1 MLQQGH
7 FARRFIRSVVL
18 ASILPLLGLM
28 LAYGG
33 YWYNESREA
42 LATHL
47 QTAKTQ
53 IPALERAW
61 RMHDVAVWQ
70 EQMRHM
76 LMIEGIVGVAWL
88 DRDQQQGVI
97 QRPGHVLPDQ
107 PAYSQPLLDVHGE
120 QLGRVSIYTDQLA
133 LSQNPWRE
141 IGEGLAWIAGAWLV
155 LLIMLAW
162 RFRKWVSL
170 PLRQLT
176 HYVEQTDLER
186 KPQALAW
193 QRHGGAQ
200 DDELDVL
207 ARELVALKEAAY
219 QHVQQEKLGQ
229 SVLADERDRLRAQV
243 AIRTHELDYL
253 SRFQRLIGHLFQRF
267 AIMPMTEV
275 DAGLQQALAEVGR
288 FLCVERVSLFQH
300 DAELNHMR
308 YTHEW
313 VEDGFLATM
322 ELLDEV
328 NTRNFPWWMA
338 QLQQGAILQID
349 DPLQLP
355 PEARAERDTLM
366 AHGVRSLV
374 CMPLLSSE
382 GLMGYITYDA
392 LRQPRRWSQEEL
404 TLLGITNTLFLSVLL
419 YQRRELQL
427 DAARRGL
434 ELNNRKL
441 EALSRSDELTGLANR
456 RHFNEVRAQEFRRAI
471 RDNLPLT
478 LLLFD
483 LDYFKAYNDS
493 LGHAA
498 GDDALKVFA
507 DCLKQTFE
515 RSTDLVA
522 RVGGEEFAVLLPATA
537 TPQGVALAERL
548 RATLQARQVSHPNS
562 PVADCLTVSV
572 GLVTLDPDRHPD
584 VDTLY
589 TAADRALY
597 EAKALGRNRVVSA

>member
-1 MLQQGH
+1 MRHGQ
-7 FARRFIRSVVL
+7 FARRFILSVTMISV
-18 ASILPLLGLM
+18 LPLLLVM
-28 LAYGG
+28 LAYGSF
-33 YWYNESREA
+33 WYVESKE
-42 LATHL
+42 
-47 QTAKTQ
+47 
-53 IPALERAW
+53 ALERQLHKAKQLVPMMQKAW
-61 RMHDVAVWQ
+61 RLNDVAALHDQIDRILLVD
-70 EQMRHM
+70 
-76 LMIEGIVGVAWL
+76 GVVAVSWL
-88 DRDQQQGVI
+88 DREQQRGVI
-97 QRPGHVLPDQ
+97 QRAGFVVPDKAAHQ
-107 PAYSQPLLDVHGE
+107 EALLNEQGE
-120 QLGRVSIYTDQLA
+120 QIGRIDIYTDLA
-133 LSQNPWRE
+133 AMPQNPWRE
-141 IGEGLAWIAGAWLV
+141 LREGVVWIVATWLV
-155 LLIMLAW
+155 LLIVLNW
-162 RFRKWVSL
+162 RFRSWVCQ
-170 PLRQLT
+170 PLLQLSR
-176 HYVEQTDLER
+176 YVEKGGLQD
-186 KPQALAW
+186 KPEPFSW
-193 QRHGGAQ
+193 QRHGGSSE
-200 DDELDVL
+200 DELDVL
-207 ARELVALKEAAY
+207 ARELVALKQTAY
-219 QHVQQEKLGQ
+219 QHVQQEKMGQ
-229 SVLADERDRLRAQV
+229 SVLAEERDRLRSQV
-243 AIRTHELDYL
+243 VARTHELDYL
-253 SRFQRLIGHLFQRF
+253 SRFQRLIGNLFQRF
-267 AIMPMTEV
+267 AVMPMSAVE
-275 DAGLQQALAEVGR
+275 AGLQQALAEVGR

-300 DAELNHMR
+300 DPELSHMR

-313 VEDGFLATM
+313 VEEGFLPTI

-338 QLQQGAILQID
+338 QLQQGRVLQVD

-366 AHGVRSLV
+366 AHGVRSLI

-404 TLLGITNTLFLSVLL
+404 TLLGITNTLFLSILL

-427 DAARRGL
+427 EAARRSL
-434 ELNNRKL
+434 EQYNRKL
-441 EALSRSDELTGLANR
+441 EMLSRSDELTGLANR
-456 RHFNEVRAQEFRRAI
+456 RHFNEVRAQEFRRAL

-515 RSTDLVA
+515 RGTDLVA

-548 RATLQARQVSHPNS
+548 RATLQARQVNHPNS
-562 PVADCLTVSV
+562 PVADCLTVSI
-572 GLVTLDPDRHPD
+572 GLVTLDPERHPD
-584 VDTLY
+584 VDALY